1 MRLSEYLDVRSRH
14 IVAATMTCLLVA
26 CGGSGGKDPILGTPS
41 VNIAPRVVLTTPAK
55 LIPIAS
61 GIAVNTALTAKFS
74 RNMLASSLNN
84 SSFTV
89 ECPSGTPIS
98 GVVTY
103 DPANRIAVLKH
114 TTNFP
119 DNTTCTA
126 TITTAAT
133 DIAGVALAKNY
144 VWRFTTSSI
153 IDNDAPTVIANN
165 PVNAATAICLTKSVN
180 VTFSEAMDPTSFS
193 SASFYVTNAS
203 AAVMPGALTYDTLS
217 NTATFSIANPPGYTA
232 NSVYTSHV
240 TTDVKDLAGKA
251 LDAANTV
258 SFTTGAQSC
267 ASTDAI
273 NLRTIETYGAF
284 GGGAGTTNSGINT
297 IINGDLGTTAACTL
311 FTGFHDA
318 SNVYTETTLNIGEV
332 TGDIYC
338 GPPAPG
344 TTQKLALATQ
354 AAADARTAFNE
365 LAAKTPSITLN
376 SDELGTLTLT
386 PGIYKPAA
394 TTLLLSTG
402 DLTLNAAGDADAVWI
417 FQVPASLTIGLIA
430 TPRRV
435 LLTNGA
441 QAKNVFWQVGSAAR
455 IENGSTMVGTIIASA
470 GVTISTAGQTVQTT
484 LTGRAIGLDASVT
497 MVNTTIVSP

>member
-1 MRLSEYLDVRSRH
+1 MSEYLDVRSRH
-14 IVAATMTCLLVA
+14 IVVATMACFLAA
-26 CGGSGGKDPILGTPS
+26 CGGSGGQDPILGTPS
-41 VNIAPRVVLTTPAK
+41 LTITPRVILTTPAK
-55 LIPIAS
+55 LVPIAS
-61 GIAVNTALTAKFS
+61 DISVNTALTAKFS
-74 RNMLASSLNN
+74 RNMLASSLNS

-89 ECPSGTPIS
+89 ECPSGTPIA

-103 DPANRIAVLKH
+103 DPTNRIAVLKH
-114 TTNFP
+114 ATNFP

-133 DIAGVALAKNY
+133 DTANAALAKNY
-144 VWRFTTSSI
+144 VWRFTTSTA
-153 IDNDAPTVIANN
+153 IDNGAPTVIANN
-165 PVNAATAICLTKSVN
+165 PVDAATAICLTKSVH
-180 VTFSEAMDPTSFS
+180 VTFSEAMDPTTLNAS
-193 SASFYVTNAS
+193 SFYVTDSS
-203 AAVMPGALTYDTLS
+203 AAVVPGALTYDTFS
-217 NTATFSIANPPGYTA
+217 NTVTFAVTNPPGFTA

-240 TTDVKDLAGKA
+240 TTDAKDLAGKA
-251 LDAANTV
+251 LNAANTV
-258 SFTTGAQSC
+258 SFTTGTQAC
-267 ASTDAI
+267 APSEAV

-297 IINGDLGTTAACTL
+297 VINGDLGTTAACTL

-318 SNVYTETTLNIGEV
+318 SNVYTETPLNIGEV

-344 TTQKLALATQ
+344 TTQKLAVATQ
-354 AAADARTAFNE
+354 AAADARTAFNA
-365 LAAKTPSITLN
+365 LAAKTPSTTLD
-376 SDELGTLTLT
+376 SDELGTRTLLAGT
-386 PGIYKPAA
+386 YRPAT

-402 DLTLNAAGDADAVWI
+402 NLTLNAAGNADAVWI

-470 GVTISTAGQTVQTT
+470 GVTISTAGETVQTT

-497 MVNTTIVSP
+497 MVNTTIVAP